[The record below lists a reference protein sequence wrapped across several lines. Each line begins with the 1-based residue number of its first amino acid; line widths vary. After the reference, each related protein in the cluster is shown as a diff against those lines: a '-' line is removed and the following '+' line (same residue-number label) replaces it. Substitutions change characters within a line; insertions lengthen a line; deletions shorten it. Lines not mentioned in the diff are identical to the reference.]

1 MSTSNADIEAASDID
16 DRFLVSVRGG
26 LGCTHTSAP
35 DTDERF
41 LGSTELRGP
50 CLLGSPGSRVAP
62 VGFSLKPA
70 GSSHVDSPDSWL

>member
-1 MSTSNADIEAASDID
+1 MSTSDADIETASDID

-26 LGCTHTSAP
+26 LGCIHTSVP

-50 CLLGSPGSRVAP
+50 
-62 VGFSLKPA
+62 
-70 GSSHVDSPDSWL
+70 

>member
-26 LGCTHTSAP
+26 LGCIHTSAP

-50 CLLGSPGSRVAP
+50 
-62 VGFSLKPA
+62 
-70 GSSHVDSPDSWL
+70 